1 MMKSSHQ
8 ENWAAQLLLSANAQL
23 ESHYRQQASACLAL
37 QIARNDRLLTEQDE
51 HPLKQQLWQSLAR
64 RWWLSYQ
71 LHCGHLAH
79 CDVSELL

>member
-1 MMKSSHQ
+1 MMKSSTQ
-8 ENWAAQLLLSANAQL
+8 ENWTAQLLMTANAQL

-37 QIARNDRLLTEQDE
+37 QIARNYRLLTEQDE

-71 LHCGHLAH
+71 LHRGHLTH
-79 CDVSELL
+79 CDVTEFL

>member
-1 MMKSSHQ
+1 MIQTSQQ
-8 ENWAAQLLLSANAQL
+8 ENWAAQLLLSANAHL

-37 QIARNDRLLTEQDE
+37 QIARNYRLLTEQDA

-71 LHCGHLAH
+71 LHRGHH
-79 CDVSELL
+79 NDCDISALL